1 MKKKLLV
8 SVLVVAALAILAT
21 GVVAAQGTTP
31 PGDPSPMH
39 QYMEQAL
46 ADALGITVD
55 ELQTQREAGKR
66 VGEIAKGL
74 GFSEEE
80 LPTLLSNARIAGLE
94 AAAANGLI
102 SEEMLEWMKGRIQQR
117 LENAGD
123 GRGPRHGFMH
133 GWMRG
138 FRFGQSNP
146 Q

>member
-8 SVLVVAALAILAT
+8 SVFVVAALAILTT
-21 GVVAAQGTTP
+21 GVVAAQGPTP
-31 PGDPSPMH
+31 PRDPSPMH
-39 QYMEQAL
+39 PYMEQAL

-66 VGEIAKGL
+66 IFEIAKDL

-94 AAAANGLI
+94 AAAADGLI
-102 SEEMLEWMKGRIQQR
+102 SQEMLEWMKGRIQQR